1 MKDPNNDKV
10 DELLN
15 ELEMIK
21 DELDNNQ
28 LEQQELR
35 SLERGLEEQ
44 LEKVQNQLDDLEVD
58 YD

>member
-15 ELEMIK
+15 ELEMIQ

-28 LEQQELR
+28 LEQSTLR
-35 SLERGLEEQ
+35 GLERGLKERLEEVKK
-44 LEKVQNQLDDLEVD
+44 ELDDLEIE

>member
-1 MKDPNNDKV
+1 MKTNDKV

-21 DELDNNQ
+21 DELDNNR
-28 LEQQELR
+28 LEQEDLR
-35 SLERGLEEQ
+35 SRERGLKEE
-44 LEKVQNQLDDLEVD
+44 LEKVEAQLDDLDVE

>member
-28 LEQQELR
+28 LEQSELR
-35 SLERGLEEQ
+35 SRERGLKEE